1 MDVQLKID
9 TVSKEEAEVV
19 ASALPGNPAIL
30 PARGYGLIRIRCKK
44 RELQSVVD
52 RVAEAAHKHR
62 IPWVRVRHGDDEEYV
77 FRNGVRS
84 LG

>member
-9 TVSKEEAEVV
+9 TVSKHEAEVV
-19 ASALPGNPAIL
+19 ASELPGKPAVL
-30 PARGYGLIRIRCKK
+30 PARGYGLIRLRCNK
-44 RELQSVVD
+44 RDMQSVVQ
-52 RVAEAAHKHR
+52 RVAEIAGEHGIR
-62 IPWVRVRHGDDEEYV
+62 WVRVRHGDDEEYV